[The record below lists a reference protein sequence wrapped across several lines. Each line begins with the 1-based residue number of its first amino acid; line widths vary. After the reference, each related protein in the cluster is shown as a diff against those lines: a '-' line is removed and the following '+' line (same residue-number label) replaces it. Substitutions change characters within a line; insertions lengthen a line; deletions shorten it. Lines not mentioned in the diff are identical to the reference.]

1 MINYNKER
9 KEAENY
15 IKNFTS
21 RSDEEKIQA
30 YEHGLIIFPKH
41 LHDYLTAYLIKHLN
55 SFNLKKEYAKKLTKE
70 SFCVF
75 VLTFFKKDE
84 EKIEIFKSFNIDVSL
99 SYLYNAIFEKT
110 NIIPFLKNNRIYQGE
125 NKKVDIPNFE
135 ENFILPSL
143 TFGVELEAENG
154 NASLIRNLQLP
165 LYDNW
170 QVKPDDSLQS
180 NSIEI
185 TSPPLHY
192 TKEDL
197 NKLTNI
203 CNFMNANGLE
213 ATSSCAGHIHIG
225 ANILDTKEAW
235 ICFYYLYSTT
245 ENILAVLANEK
256 GTSPRNKVDYY
267 SKSIYKN
274 FLEAINNGLF
284 NTPSDIE
291 LTNFITL
298 LKYYFQPDND
308 RHYSVNILHI
318 GKNINKETIEF
329 RIPNGTINPESI
341 HQNIKLFARLI
352 LLSKTL
358 SRDYE
363 KGLNFIDKLT
373 QMPIEERTI
382 KLINTLFNSDYD
394 KSYFYD
400 RWITNYTL
408 INQKTNEEKAL

>member
-1 MINYNKER
+1 MIHFKVILQ
-9 KEAENY
+9 K
-15 IKNFTS
+15 
-21 RSDEEKIQA
+21 
-30 YEHGLIIFPKH
+30 L
-41 LHDYLTAYLIKHLN
+41 YLLL
-55 SFNLKKEYAKKLTKE
+55 L
-70 SFCVF
+70 
-75 VLTFFKKDE
+75 
-84 EKIEIFKSFNIDVSL
+84 
-99 SYLYNAIFEKT
+99 
-110 NIIPFLKNNRIYQGE
+110 
-125 NKKVDIPNFE
+125 
-135 ENFILPSL
+135 
-143 TFGVELEAENG
+143 
-154 NASLIRNLQLP
+154 
-165 LYDNW
+165 
-170 QVKPDDSLQS
+170 
-180 NSIEI
+180 
-185 TSPPLHY
+185 
-192 TKEDL
+192 
-197 NKLTNI
+197 
-203 CNFMNANGLE
+203 
-213 ATSSCAGHIHIG
+213 
-225 ANILDTKEAW
+225 LDTKEAW

-256 GTSPRNKVDYY
+256 GTAPRNEVDYY
-267 SKSIYKN
+267 SKSIYEN

-308 RHYSVNILHI
+308 RHYSVNILNI
-318 GKNINKETIEF
+318 EKNINKETIEF
-329 RIPNGTINPESI
+329 RITNVTINPESI

-400 RWITNYTL
+400 RWITNYAL